1 MGLIQVLRPDV
12 PEPPAPAFAPAPRRE
27 LPEAP
32 VIGLIANGKP
42 LARELLTVLAA
53 ELSAALGRECELT
66 WLEKPAASA
75 VISAEEATA
84 MAVRAHIVI
93 SGLGD

>member
-1 MGLIQVLRPDV
+1 MGLIQVYRPDV
-12 PEPPAPAFAPAPRRE
+12 PEPPAPAFALAPRRE
-27 LPEAP
+27 LPAAP
-32 VIGLIANGKP
+32 VIGLIPNGKP
-42 LARELLTVLAA
+42 LARELLAVLAQ
-53 ELSAALGRECELT
+53 ELSAAVGRACELT

>member
-1 MGLIQVLRPDV
+1 MGLIEILRPDV
-12 PEPPAPAFAPAPRRE
+12 PDPPAPAFAPAPRRE

-32 VIGLIANGKP
+32 VIGLIPNGKP
-42 LARELLTVLAA
+42 LAKELLGVLAG
-53 ELSAALGRECELT
+53 ELSAALGRPCTLT

>member
-1 MGLIQVLRPDV
+1 MSLIQVYRPDV
-12 PEPPAPAFAPAPRRE
+12 PEPPAPQFALAPRRE

-32 VIGLIANGKP
+32 VIGLIPNGKP
-42 LARELLTVLAA
+42 LAKELLGVLAR
-53 ELSAALGRECELT
+53 ELSAALGRPCTLT